1 MSKLSKIIGR
11 PLFEA
16 AALPGWK
23 NDYGKV
29 FTCRITDKGVAA
41 KVIDALDLEPVSDTQ
56 WQNYTIG
63 GITMVDYS
71 KFSGEVLFS
80 LGCEGVKAMKLAD
93 KAIDKASNSQGS
105 TEINLKA
112 LAAKKSEIRKV
123 TLDLQREKQMNRK
136 VELNAKL
143 RQLNAELA
151 KLLTAPDSV
160 PAAFGEANSAGSYIK
175 WSVLNSNHLYYVTGT
190 FSNYQLFME
199 LKKSLHLSRDFA
211 ISKKEDVNNIWGDA
225 GLYIEEYKNGG
236 GYKLHTNRKDLK
248 PLVVKMEKEFRERVP
263 HPAPDSVPAAFGEA
277 KAKFNL
283 KWIKRKDCHYAIINH
298 IQAMAVVK
306 ALGMVENRRVS
317 LTQYDRVTGNDSEYI
332 HLVFRELSSEGRMYN
347 IEARSDTSRREIETA
362 VDRAGDS
369 VPAAFGESQILEATA
384 LPGWKV
390 QGNGSLA
397 DKFVRIVDDR
407 DVAMKFIK
415 ALNLPKIGDMSWAV
429 LQPLFIYVDDYSE
442 MQGKP
447 HFCIMVKGAKAM
459 KTADGA
465 LSKILNPQASED
477 TVKAMAKL
485 KKEIARVQNLANKE
499 RQMNMRVEYGSQL
512 RKLNA
517 ELALLEKPA
526 PDSVPAAFGE
536 NINQKQKTM
545 SRLNRVF
552 GNVDTDPTDGM
563 LENLNP
569 DNNPIQ
575 EDDDDLGLIQLP
587 ELPEDHVTLPESL
600 RKELLRAAQCDST
613 TLALKTKHAYLSEG
627 FISTE
632 VAAITDVTV
641 REAIEEL
648 GAPDYVL
655 LKEGVYTELL
665 IVTPLLPMA
674 ESVSAKKSRDWRQ
687 VSIEDVPHLYLK
699 F

>member
-23 NDYGKV
+23 NDYGKI
-29 FTCRITDKGVAA
+29 FSYYINDKKIAA
-41 KVIDALDLEPVSDTQ
+41 RVIDYLDLAPVSATQ
-56 WQNYTIG
+56 WANSVT

-71 KFSGEVLFS
+71 QFSGEVKFNI
-80 LGCEGVKAMKLAD
+80 GCEGVKAMKLAD
-93 KAIDKASNSQGS
+93 NAVDKATTSQDTTGP
-105 TEINLKA
+105 NLKA
-112 LAAKKSEIRKV
+112 LAAKKAEILKITV
-123 TLDLQREKQMNRK
+123 ELKREKQMNRK

-143 RQLNAELA
+143 RQLNIELA
-151 KLLTAPDSV
+151 NLQK
-160 PAAFGEANSAGSYIK
+160 
-175 WSVLNSNHLYYVTGT
+175 
-190 FSNYQLFME
+190 
-199 LKKSLHLSRDFA
+199 
-211 ISKKEDVNNIWGDA
+211 
-225 GLYIEEYKNGG
+225 
-236 GYKLHTNRKDLK
+236 
-248 PLVVKMEKEFRERVP
+248 
-263 HPAPDSVPAAFGEA
+263 APDSVPAAFGEA
-277 KAKFNL
+277 KPKFNL

-298 IQAMAVVK
+298 TQAMAVVK

-332 HLVFRELSSEGRMYN
+332 HLVFRELSSEGQMYN
-347 IEARSDTSRREIETA
+347 IEARSEASRKEIEA
-362 VDRAGDS
+362 AIDKAGDS
-369 VPAAFGESQILEATA
+369 VPAS
-384 LPGWKV
+384 
-390 QGNGSLA
+390 
-397 DKFVRIVDDR
+397 
-407 DVAMKFIK
+407 
-415 ALNLPKIGDMSWAV
+415 
-429 LQPLFIYVDDYSE
+429 
-442 MQGKP
+442 
-447 HFCIMVKGAKAM
+447 
-459 KTADGA
+459 
-465 LSKILNPQASED
+465 
-477 TVKAMAKL
+477 
-485 KKEIARVQNLANKE
+485 
-499 RQMNMRVEYGSQL
+499 
-512 RKLNA
+512 
-517 ELALLEKPA
+517 
-526 PDSVPAAFGE
+526 FGE
-536 NINQKQKTM
+536 NINPKQKAM

-552 GNVDTDPTDGM
+552 GTVDTDPTDGM

-569 DNNPIQ
+569 ELDPIQ
-575 EDDDDLGLIQLP
+575 EDDDDLGLVQLP
-587 ELPEDHVTLPESL
+587 ELPEDRVTLPESL

>member
-29 FTCRITDKGVAA
+29 FSCRITDKGVAA
-41 KVIDALDLEPVSDTQ
+41 RVIDALDLEPVSDTQ

-160 PAAFGEANSAGSYIK
+160 PAAFGEA
-175 WSVLNSNHLYYVTGT
+175 
-190 FSNYQLFME
+190 
-199 LKKSLHLSRDFA
+199 
-211 ISKKEDVNNIWGDA
+211 
-225 GLYIEEYKNGG
+225 
-236 GYKLHTNRKDLK
+236 
-248 PLVVKMEKEFRERVP
+248 
-263 HPAPDSVPAAFGEA
+263 

-369 VPAAFGESQILEATA
+369 VPAAFGE
-384 LPGWKV
+384 
-390 QGNGSLA
+390 
-397 DKFVRIVDDR
+397 
-407 DVAMKFIK
+407 
-415 ALNLPKIGDMSWAV
+415 
-429 LQPLFIYVDDYSE
+429 
-442 MQGKP
+442 
-447 HFCIMVKGAKAM
+447 
-459 KTADGA
+459 
-465 LSKILNPQASED
+465 
-477 TVKAMAKL
+477 
-485 KKEIARVQNLANKE
+485 
-499 RQMNMRVEYGSQL
+499 
-512 RKLNA
+512 
-517 ELALLEKPA
+517 
-526 PDSVPAAFGE
+526 

-569 DNNPIQ
+569 DNNQIQ

-641 REAIEEL
+641 REAIDEL